1 MGRPL
6 RIEYPGA
13 VSHITSRGTERR
25 AIFRDEADRR
35 QFLGLLAEYHARY
48 GVLIHSYVLMDNHY
62 HLLLETPRGNLLKVM
77 QGLNGGYTGYVN
89 RKYARVGHLLQGR
102 YKGIVV
108 EKDAYL
114 VALSRYIHLNPV
126 RAQIMDR
133 PERYAWSSY
142 RGYVGKSKEAP
153 WVEYAWIL
161 SQFGHN
167 THEARQ
173 GYRAFEEEG
182 LTGSCDDP
190 FKDVYGQVVLGG
202 EEFAAKIRS
211 LLRGRALSDE
221 IVERKRFKET
231 PSAEEIVRAV
241 ARIFGVQADALKRKG
256 SRNNRA
262 RKVAVYGV
270 KRYSGLSNAEIGA
283 FFGGVHYSAVSKIAA
298 RLERERA
305 EDRGL
310 ASLVAGLHSK
320 VKT

>member
-13 VSHITSRGTERR
+13 VYHITSWGNERQ

-35 QFLGLLAEYHARY
+35 QFLGLLTEYHTRY

-62 HLLLETPRGNLLKVM
+62 HLLLETPRGNLVQVM
-77 QGLNGGYTGYVN
+77 QGLNGGYSGYVN

-126 RAQIMDR
+126 RAQMVDR

-161 SQFGHN
+161 SQFGHDP
-167 THEARQ
+167 HEARQ
-173 GYRAFEEEG
+173 GYRAF
-182 LTGSCDDP
+182 
-190 FKDVYGQVVLGG
+190 
-202 EEFAAKIRS
+202 
-211 LLRGRALSDE
+211 
-221 IVERKRFKET
+221 
-231 PSAEEIVRAV
+231 
-241 ARIFGVQADALKRKG
+241 
-256 SRNNRA
+256 
-262 RKVAVYGV
+262 
-270 KRYSGLSNAEIGA
+270 
-283 FFGGVHYSAVSKIAA
+283 
-298 RLERERA
+298 
-305 EDRGL
+305 
-310 ASLVAGLHSK
+310 
-320 VKT
+320 